1 MNISDIEQ
9 ENVIDGGPL
18 IIDTHHD
25 ATYITVIGRSEVP
38 LILALSTEDLKW
50 YAEAYE
56 QRIQIESGQF
66 LLTDD
71 SLEDDE

>member
-1 MNISDIEQ
+1 MNVSDIEQ

-18 IIDTHHD
+18 IIDPHHD
-25 ATYITVIGRSEVP
+25 ATYITVMGRSEVP